1 MLKSHSVFRA
11 GTAESKSG
19 ELSMIRK
26 AVFYGVLCGV
36 LVLGG
41 ASMAFAAD
49 QTWSG
54 KISDSKCGAT
64 HSSMEHDGKKMS
76 DRQCTAACVKG
87 GAKYVFVS
95 DGKVYNLDNQDF
107 ADLPVHAG
115 HSVKLTGEMT
125 GDTIRVSKI
134 EMSGGKMN

>member
-1 MLKSHSVFRA
+1 
-11 GTAESKSG
+11 
-19 ELSMIRK
+19 MIRK
-26 AVFYGVLCGV
+26 AASYVAMCGV
-36 LVLGG
+36 FLLGG

-64 HSSMEHDGKKMS
+64 HSSTEHDGKKLS
-76 DRQCTAACVKG
+76 DRECTAACIKG

-95 DGKVYNLDNQDF
+95 KGKVYNLDNQDF

-115 HSVKLTGEMT
+115 HTVKLTGEMT
-125 GDTIRVSKI
+125 GDTIKVSKI
-134 EMSGGKMN
+134 EMPAKKN

>member
-1 MLKSHSVFRA
+1 LEGHGVFR
-11 GTAESKSG
+11 TEPLNPKAER
-19 ELSMIRK
+19 SMIRK

-64 HSSMEHDGKKMS
+64 HSSTEHDGKKLS
-76 DRQCTAACVKG
+76 DRQCTAACIKG

-95 DGKVYNLDNQDF
+95 DGKVYNVDNQDF
-107 ADLPVHAG
+107 AGLPVHAG

-125 GDTIRVSKI
+125 GDTIKVSKI
-134 EMSGGKMN
+134 EMPASKMH